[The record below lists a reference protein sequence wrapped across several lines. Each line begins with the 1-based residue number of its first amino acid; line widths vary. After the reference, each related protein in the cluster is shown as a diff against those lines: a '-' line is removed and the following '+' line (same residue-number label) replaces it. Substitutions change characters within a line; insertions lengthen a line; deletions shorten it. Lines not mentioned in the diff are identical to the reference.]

1 MFVNA
6 ILHHEVPVF
15 HEKPA
20 KFFLGTCNDP
30 SFRPVVCAAVTQK
43 LAGIKSRFM
52 SEPHRPGDIS
62 VNSPLNSK
70 VPPAVTGP
78 AATKNDSI
86 FASKPP
92 EGGGIPVMAWG
103 VAGLAVLVV
112 ILVLVL
118 AGRHKT
124 VTPTAIQPVA
134 PYAANL
140 PLSQLAM
147 SESTS
152 LSGGKST
159 FIDGHIKNT
168 GNQTVTGITVQVL
181 FRNNEA
187 MPPQMET
194 MPLSLIRTREPYVDT
209 QPVSSAPLKPGDER
223 DFRLIFEALPPNWNM
238 QMPEIRII
246 QVDAK

>member
-1 MFVNA
+1 M
-6 ILHHEVPVF
+6 
-15 HEKPA
+15 
-20 KFFLGTCNDP
+20 
-30 SFRPVVCAAVTQK
+30 
-43 LAGIKSRFM
+43 
-52 SEPHRPGDIS
+52 
-62 VNSPLNSK
+62 
-70 VPPAVTGP
+70 
-78 AATKNDSI
+78 

-103 VAGLAVLVV
+103 VAGLVVLAVIVF
-112 ILVLVL
+112 LVL
-118 AGRHKT
+118 AGRHKAAAPAT
-124 VTPTAIQPVA
+124 IQPLA

-168 GNQTVTGITVQVL
+168 ANQTVTGITVQVI

-187 MPPQMET
+187 MPPQIET
-194 MPLSLIRTREPYVDT
+194 LPLSLIRTREPYVDT
-209 QPVSSAPLKPGDER
+209 QPVSAVPLKPDDER
-223 DFRLIFEALPPNWNM
+223 DFRLIFESLPANWNM

-246 QVDAK
+246 QVDTK